1 MSDNKF
7 NIKAWIKRNAVGLI
21 AIVISIIAISVALVY
36 KQPITADWLGV
47 LVGILSLLIMM
58 LIGWNIYS
66 VIDLNKIR
74 HDTEKINKEL
84 ETRVNNIESKVKAD
98 MTYEMLTI
106 SNFYQSIT
114 VRSKVDALACGFRNF
129 KILSDENIAKSLWRE
144 WILSSFINFVDK
156 EDSAQD
162 SISYL
167 KQNIPL
173 EERNTFV
180 SEFLTYTE
188 EEKKTKYK
196 GVQELLLLLVNN
208 CLCNDDSNK
217 SK

>member
-1 MSDNKF
+1 MTDNKF
-7 NIKAWIKRNAVGLI
+7 NIKACIKRNAVGLI
-21 AIVISIIAISVALVY
+21 AIVVSIIAISVALVY

-47 LVGILSLLIMM
+47 LIGILSLLVMM

-74 HDTEKINKEL
+74 HDTENINKEI

-98 MTYEMLTI
+98 MTFEMLAI

-114 VRSKVDALACGFRNF
+114 VRSKVDALVCGFRNF
-129 KILSDENIAKSLWRE
+129 KILSDENMAKILWRE

-156 EDSAQD
+156 EDAAQD

-167 KQNIPL
+167 KQNVPL
-173 EERNTFV
+173 EEINTFI

-188 EEKKTKYK
+188 KEKETKYK